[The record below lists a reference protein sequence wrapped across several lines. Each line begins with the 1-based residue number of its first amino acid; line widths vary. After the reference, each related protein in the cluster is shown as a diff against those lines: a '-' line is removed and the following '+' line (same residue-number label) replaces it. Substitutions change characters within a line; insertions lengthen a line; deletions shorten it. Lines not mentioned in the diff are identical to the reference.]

1 MMMQRMGVSVLAL
14 SLTMGLALAPLPA
27 SAQLFGPSDEE
38 KAREAGQDSGIHD
51 LQGVTQQQD
60 VRIKSLEDKVRGLTE
75 SLSAATGT
83 NEELTHQ
90 LQLQN
95 DKIDKMQKD
104 FAYRLCTLS
113 AQQLGAAD
121 SMNCAAAGTP
131 SAAIAAQPYSALQQ
145 QGLRPGDPLPP
156 VGATIDATGNG
167 GFVAPPQDGDNAPA
181 VRGRP
186 PGTVGSLPSSGPPAR
201 LSGSLAGPQAGGNPV
216 QYDQAMNL
224 MSRAQYDEAAAG
236 FRAYADANPGDGDL
250 SPQAIY
256 WVANISF
263 IRQDYASAARTF
275 AEVIKKYPKSQRAP
289 DAMLKLAQ
297 SFMAMGQKPE
307 GCTTLGLIKSKYP
320 DASPQTLSQAVNL
333 RKTACSK

>member
-1 MMMQRMGVSVLAL
+1 MMIRRISVLAF
-14 SLTMGLALAPLPA
+14 SLGLALAPMPA

-38 KAREAGQDSGIHD
+38 KAREAAQDNGLHD
-51 LQGVTQQQD
+51 LQGAAQQQD
-60 VRIKSLEDKVRGLTE
+60 ARIRDLEDKVRGLTQ
-75 SLSAATGT
+75 SLSQATGA
-83 NEELTHQ
+83 NEQLSHQ

-95 DKIDKMQKD
+95 DKIDRMEKD

-113 AQQLGAAD
+113 AQQLGANE

-131 SAAIAAQPYSALQQ
+131 SASTAPYAPPS
-145 QGLRPGDPLPP
+145 QGLRPGDALPP
-156 VGATIDATGNG
+156 VGGGTIDATGN
-167 GFVAPPQDGDNAPA
+167 PDNGPA

-186 PGTVGSLPSSGPPAR
+186 PGTLGSLPGAYGGPAPLSNSGPPPA
-201 LSGSLAGPQAGGNPV
+201 AGAGNSA

-224 MSRAQYDEAAAG
+224 MSRAQYSEAAAA
-236 FRAYADANPGDGDL
+236 FRAYADANPGDSDL
-250 SPQAIY
+250 APQAIY

-263 IRQDYASAARTF
+263 IRQDYAPAARTL
-275 AEVIKKYPKSQRAP
+275 AEVINKYPKSSRAP

-297 SFMAMGQKPE
+297 SFMAMGQKSE

-320 DASPQTLSQAVNL
+320 GAPPQTLASAASL